1 MGFFAMT
8 ERVVSINIGSGFA
21 AEQWKNT
28 MREGRNDVVKRLQ
41 GVGYRWRWLG
51 G

>member
-21 AEQWKNT
+21 AGQWKSA
-28 MREGRNDVVKRLQ
+28 MR
-41 GVGYRWRWLG
+41 
-51 G
+51 